1 MVRFSSLFG
10 LIWVDVLFQEQVHF
24 PQKLQAFEI
33 QRDVPFGIGSMFKDH
48 SREDFIISDKE
59 VSKQVRV
66 LHLILSLE
74 YNSLFWRQKKVLDLL
89 VGEVNVSDFVVFPN
103 AQWSLF
109 EFLLKVD
116 LQLLN
121 ETLYD
126 CRLGKLELNH

>member
-74 YNSLFWRQKKVLDLL
+74 YNSLVWRQKKVLDLL
-89 VGEVNVSDFVVFPN
+89 VGEVNVSDFVLFPN

-109 EFLLKVD
+109 EFLL
-116 LQLLN
+116 
-121 ETLYD
+121 
-126 CRLGKLELNH
+126 